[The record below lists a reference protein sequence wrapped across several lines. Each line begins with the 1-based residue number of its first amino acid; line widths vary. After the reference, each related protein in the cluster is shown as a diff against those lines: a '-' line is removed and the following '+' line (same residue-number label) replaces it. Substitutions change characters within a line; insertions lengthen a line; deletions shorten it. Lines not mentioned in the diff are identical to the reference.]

1 VRLLQALRRNAHRLA
16 VHGGL
21 AQDRANRNK
30 TAKVIFRQIDSVRP
44 NPVAAGLGRQSQDP
58 SHIKIGSHIEA
69 SRRRCTATLRAMI
82 ICSCNVLS
90 DDDVRVAVT
99 SIRQQPCTPG
109 RIYGCLG
116 CSVRCGRCARSV
128 QRVVDDALAACRAR
142 GAARPSPANLEPA
155 FSHVEVVPTING
167 PQKPLIGFS
176 SKKAE

>member
-1 VRLLQALRRNAHRLA
+1 MRLECGTRAPEDWRKTGPIATRRPKSFSGKLIVFVPTRLLPAWGDNPRILRISR
-16 VHGGL
+16 
-21 AQDRANRNK
+21 
-30 TAKVIFRQIDSVRP
+30 SVR
-44 NPVAAGLGRQSQDP
+44 
-58 SHIKIGSHIEA
+58 IIEA

-116 CSVRCGRCARSV
+116 CSVRCGRCARTV

-142 GAARPSPANLEPA
+142 GAARPSPATSPEPA

-176 SKKAE
+176 SKDDEPCRS